1 MNALERLAKAG
12 TNSVGQYS
20 FIDAD
25 TLRDPENPQ
34 GKGFRLQG
42 YDAPEIAGFKG
53 KGGWTG
59 GTAGAADATR
69 SITTLAESQGFTN
82 LVKLKDADGNPL
94 LDPNGRQ
101 VVELHNVRGD
111 NFCLLY
117 TSPSPRDRTRSRMP
131 SSA

>member
-53 KGGWTG
+53 GKWKA

-69 SITTLAESQGFTN
+69 SIT
-82 LVKLKDADGNPL
+82 
-94 LDPNGRQ
+94 
-101 VVELHNVRGD
+101 
-111 NFCLLY
+111 CLLY